1 MNALASVAFGIVS
14 SVGACIGAASVAS
27 HVVADSEPHAFQDLA
42 APALWTTQP
51 VKVDPRLQRYERI
64 APLYSSYVT
73 EAPTIMTA
81 MAKPESDGSS
91 TDHLTPLPKYP
102 AEHLARCAQRYRSFD
117 PATNTYRSYSGEIR
131 ACSSSYLQPTVAET
145 DEGAAANVNAK
156 AAAWCASRYRS
167 YRPEDNTY
175 QPWDGP
181 RRMCDAPVLVGR
193 AIDHPRCRA
202 AMGPKSV
209 LQTLRL

>member
-14 SVGACIGAASVAS
+14 SVGACIAAASVAS

-42 APALWTTQP
+42 EPDLWTTQP

-73 EAPTIMTA
+73 EAPAIMTA
-81 MAKPESDGSS
+81 MAKREPGGSS
-91 TDHLTPLPKYP
+91 SERLAPPPKFT
-102 AEHLARCAQRYRSFD
+102 AEHLAWCGQRYRSFD

-131 ACSSSYLQPTVAET
+131 ACSSPNQPDIAET
-145 DEGAAANVNAK
+145 DGGAGTK

-167 YRPEDNTY
+167 YRPDDNTY

-181 RRMCDAPVLVGR
+181 RRTCDAPVLV
-193 AIDHPRCRA
+193 AT
-202 AMGPKSV
+202 SN
-209 LQTLRL
+209 